1 MTRDDVI
8 TLLGYRLESRTDL
21 GERIMLEM
29 RLVQSTILEE
39 HEWLPWFLE
48 SELAEASTTAGEW
61 RVPVPDDFLM
71 EMEPAAL
78 WITDETG
85 TRREL
90 KKMDMDVAAARY
102 SGSGCPQVYAL
113 QGNYFYLFPT
123 PDQAFP
129 LQMLYYARDTD
140 MAAENVETNWLKY
153 APDLVIAC
161 VGREVAEKH
170 IQNDAL
176 AASFAADIVPAWL
189 RLLNK
194 HTARV
199 EANQSRYMGGN
210 N

>member
-21 GERIMLEM
+21 VERIMLEM

-48 SELAEASTTAGEW
+48 SELAEASTTSGEW
-61 RVPVPDDFLM
+61 RVPVPEDFLM

-78 WITDETG
+78 WITDADG
-85 TRREL
+85 VRKEL
-90 KKMDMDVAAARY
+90 KKMDMDVAAERY
-102 SGSGCPQVYAL
+102 SGTGCPQVYAL
-113 QGNYFYLFPT
+113 HGNYFYLFPT

-170 IQNDAL
+170 IQNGAL

-199 EANQSRYMGGN
+199 EANQSRSMGGDN
-210 N
+210 